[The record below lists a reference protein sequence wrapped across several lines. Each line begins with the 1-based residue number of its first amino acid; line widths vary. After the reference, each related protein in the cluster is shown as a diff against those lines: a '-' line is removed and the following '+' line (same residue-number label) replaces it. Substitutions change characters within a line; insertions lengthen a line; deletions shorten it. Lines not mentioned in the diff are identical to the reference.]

1 MTTIPNVV
9 YVQSQPNVP
18 QEPATTNMNAFGN
31 QIIVDSQP
39 SPNRMVGLESTTNVN
54 NQGHISPPQ
63 GQPDPALGYASP
75 PQGYANQPQGY
86 ASPPQGLS
94 TEQPQAGYASPV
106 QNQVYATAAPQEVK
120 SDMAELKPVQLAD
133 LNTIE
138 PNQFYEIG
146 GNSYISDDKGILV
159 EVGSIIA
166 NSPELIEAISPQGS
180 PQQMDVTNDN
190 VVPVQNQMTTSYTMS
205 APGTSQRQNIIQ
217 SAMAQS
223 QLPVTVNN
231 PDIQT
236 DFFDEND
243 IATDD
248 AQPIAQ
254 IMRGLKPGQ
263 IGECADLY
271 VLIQCF
277 F

>member
-1 MTTIPNVV
+1 
-9 YVQSQPNVP
+9 
-18 QEPATTNMNAFGN
+18 
-31 QIIVDSQP
+31 
-39 SPNRMVGLESTTNVN
+39 
-54 NQGHISPPQ
+54 
-63 GQPDPALGYASP
+63 
-75 PQGYANQPQGY
+75 
-86 ASPPQGLS
+86 
-94 TEQPQAGYASPV
+94 
-106 QNQVYATAAPQEVK
+106 
-120 SDMAELKPVQLAD
+120 MAEFKPVQLAD
-133 LNTIE
+133 LSTIE

-146 GNSYISDDKGILV
+146 GNTYISDDKGILV

-180 PQQMDVTNDN
+180 PQQMDVTNDI
-190 VVPVQNQMTTSYTMS
+190 VPVPSPMTTNYTMS
-205 APGTSQRQNIIQ
+205 APGTSQPQNIIQ

-254 IMRGLKPGQ
+254 IMRGLKQGQ
-263 IGECADLY
+263 NIGKCADLNA
-271 VLIQCF
+271 LIQCF
-277 F
+277 FVVVKTRLKSV